1 MREKKKIT
9 KKKGEKYETKNP
21 FYAIEK
27 NHFTEKMLKK
37 RNFLE
42 TFQNAKEKLWK

>member
-1 MREKKKIT
+1 MREKKKSQ
-9 KKKGEKYETKNP
+9 KKGEKYETKNP

-37 RNFLE
+37 RNSLE
-42 TFQNAKEKLWK
+42 TF